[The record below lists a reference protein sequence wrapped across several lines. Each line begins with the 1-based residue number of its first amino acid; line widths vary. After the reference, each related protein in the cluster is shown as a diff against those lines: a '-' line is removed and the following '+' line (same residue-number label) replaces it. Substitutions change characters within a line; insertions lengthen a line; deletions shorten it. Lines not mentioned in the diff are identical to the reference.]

1 MKYFKK
7 LLLTYLTAF
16 FVLSSLTGC
25 SKTPTGM
32 LVDYAEKKRTEEGA
46 DTADA
51 TQNDTLLWI
60 NGTYAILT
68 ELNGWD
74 YMIYSGKE
82 YNPSME
88 EYYQDTL
95 EDWWGVEDRET
106 ADSTLEWA
114 LYEGHRAEFAAIMEQ
129 LKEEGIE
136 EVDHDD
142 RSEYLYEYYDM
153 TSDEAE
159 HFANMYDYYE
169 EYGPTAIDAWDYSRA
184 VYLPSMYYLAGYYT
198 EEEAKQKSL
207 EISKQIQQQFTS
219 WDDFME
225 SYFRGYEYW
234 AEESSDER
242 RDIYEEIKAD
252 PNGPY
257 SLDWNM
263 TLEDL

>member
-7 LLLTYLTAF
+7 LLLTCLTAS

-159 HFANMYDYYE
+159 HFANMYDTTRNM
-169 EYGPTAIDAWDYSRA
+169 GRQ
-184 VYLPSMYYLAGYYT
+184 PSMHGITAVQSICP
-198 EEEAKQKSL
+198 ACIIWPVIIPKKRQNKNPWKSQNRYNSSL
-207 EISKQIQQQFTS
+207 PPGMIS
-219 WDDFME
+219 W
-225 SYFRGYEYW
+225 
-234 AEESSDER
+234 
-242 RDIYEEIKAD
+242 KAISEVMNTGRKKAVMKD
-252 PNGPY
+252 VI
-257 SLDWNM
+257 SM
-263 TLEDL
+263 KK